1 MSNKTLT
8 ISIAAYNVEQYLACT
23 LDSIVACES
32 LPEIDVVVVNDGS
45 QDGTLALANKYANL
59 YPESIRVIDKLNG
72 GYGSNIN
79 VSILEA
85 AGRYYRLLDGD
96 DWVDSKE
103 LDKLIKYLKST
114 AADMVVTKYSS
125 VRGSDIKHISLE
137 WPYDSKTY
145 PICDRLDYHYA
156 MHMLTF
162 KTELL
167 YNVLVNEPIIE
178 HANYTDFEFNV
189 KGITACKTVAYLD
202 ADVYQYRLG
211 REGQSVELNS
221 WFRNIDKA
229 CGVTLHV
236 SDFYERVINDS
247 QLFDDDVQNWA
258 LEQCVGSARYK
269 CTLMQMMGGGHKT
282 YERLSGF
289 LYSLK
294 ETSPSVYFALLRE
307 KSNIVHLC
315 SSYLYFLLCS
325 LPLHAK
331 AMLLSRN
338 GR

>member
-1 MSNKTLT
+1 MSRKTLT
-8 ISIAAYNVEQYLACT
+8 ISIAAYNVEAYLACT
-23 LDSIVACES
+23 LESIVACES
-32 LPEIDVVVVNDGS
+32 LSEIDVLVVNDGS

-59 YPESIRVIDKLNG
+59 YPESIRVIDKING

-79 VSILEA
+79 ASILKA
-85 AGRYYRLLDGD
+85 VGRYFRLLDGD

-103 LDKLIKYLKST
+103 LDKLIKFLNST
-114 AADMVVTKYSS
+114 TADMVVTKYSS
-125 VRGSDIKHISLE
+125 VRGSDIKHICLE
-137 WPYDSKTY
+137 WPYDSETY
-145 PICDRLDYHYA
+145 SICDRLDYRYA

-167 YNVLVNEPIIE
+167 YNVLINEPIIE
-178 HANYTDFEFNV
+178 HTNYTDFEFNV

-211 REGQSVELNS
+211 REGQSVELKS

-236 SDFYERVINDS
+236 ADFYERVINDS
-247 QLFDDDVQNWA
+247 QLFEDNMQNWA
-258 LEQCVGSARYK
+258 LDQCVGSASYK
-269 CTLMQMMGGGHKT
+269 CTLIQMMGSGRKN
-282 YERLSGF
+282 YDRLTGF
-289 LYSLK
+289 LCSLK
-294 ETSPSVYFALLRE
+294 ETSPSVYSALLRE
-307 KSNIVHLC
+307 KSNIFRLC
-315 SSYLYFLLCS
+315 SSYLYFFLCS

-331 AMLLSRN
+331 ALLLSRN